1 MELCDQ
7 ICATCADK
15 TPDARMP
22 EGHVC
27 GWWTDE
33 CDACGNKHGDSK
45 RSAGARVTFDRY
57 LSRPCSLIQHV
68 YTFTKR

>member
-1 MELCDQ
+1 MELRDQ

-33 CDACGNKHGDSK
+33 CDACGVKT
-45 RSAGARVTFDRY
+45 AVTSVRDYRY
-57 LSRPCSLIQHV
+57 PKIV
-68 YTFTKR
+68 KGIYK